1 MHGSLSGSHSRSI
14 PRFLVGFGV
23 VAAVVGLSW
32 TAGRAPAQAQGP
44 GVSMSLV
51 SETAWNSLAR
61 PLKIAV
67 SVTNRSPTPLRNL
80 ALVLTIEARASA
92 RSVYQLSV
100 RQDAT
105 AVLHSFV
112 FTKPG
117 AVRPDAPRIFSIRQS
132 LKRLALVSDNG
143 IYPLQIQLL
152 SGETLMATLR
162 TPMVFLV
169 ETPETP
175 LHLTWTWVLDEP
187 LQLDPEG
194 VLTPGP
200 IEADIAPGGRLD
212 AMVNAIDGVTPGPID
227 LVVSPVLV
235 DELDRMSGGYRT
247 MDPGG
252 RIRTVAPGT
261 GGSASAAHL
270 LGLLRRIV
278 GRPGTE
284 LAAMPF
290 GDSRVPTLRASG
302 LGDDLPDLVGRG
314 RRVVASILGAQPST
328 RVFHPPFSQ
337 IDGAGANAMDALG
350 RSVLLL
356 GGGAVPVRAGL
367 TPNPPPVV
375 RLNGV
380 HRSVMAV
387 VPDPEVVSVPQPFA
401 SDPVLQAQVALGELA
416 AVWLEFPGTPGRGIS
431 MVLGEGPGYP
441 TQTLGAFAALVRASP
456 WLRTV
461 TASNLT
467 SLIRS
472 PGRANLARRV
482 YPRLAPTL
490 VDRLLQVRQ
499 RLQLFE
505 ATARKADGLMARLRS
520 NLLLAETGWSVPR
533 ADVGLSFADWVD
545 RQIASAY
552 RRVLAPQT
560 RFTLTSQRGAI
571 LLTVRNGNDYPLQVD
586 VRFVA
591 DRRVQFPKGPVRE
604 LKLPANGAARFF
616 VDVRA
621 TTTGRFPIKLQV
633 FTPGDFCTT
642 CLIAE
647 SEVIVRSTAYNR
659 WALVVTIGAALFLLG
674 RWGRRFLLRRKT

>member
-143 IYPLQIQLL
+143 IYPLQIQ
-152 SGETLMATLR
+152 
-162 TPMVFLV
+162 
-169 ETPETP
+169 
-175 LHLTWTWVLDEP
+175 P
-187 LQLDPEG
+187 LQLDPAG